1 MNRHLPST
9 QLFCSYELELHYT
22 RSIFDTVKTI
32 KGSRDAVALL
42 RTYIHPKRIS
52 LKEFFWVMLMT
63 EAHQVIGI
71 AEVGSGN
78 SRSVVMGIKEILQLA
93 LLANASSMILA
104 HNHPSGNLNI
114 STNDKQ
120 CTKRICEVATLM
132 EVTVLDHI
140 ILTAES
146 YTSFSDERLL

>member
-1 MNRHLPST
+1 MNRHLPWA
-9 QLFCSYELELHYT
+9 QLFCPYELELHYT
-22 RSIFDTVKTI
+22 RPIFDRAQTI
-32 KGSRDAVALL
+32 KGSLDAVAFL

-52 LKEFFWVMLMT
+52 LKEFFWVMLLT

-104 HNHPSGNLNI
+104 HNHPSGNPNI
-114 STNDKQ
+114 SKNDKE
-120 CTKRICEVATLM
+120 CTKRICEVAHIL
-132 EVTVLDHI
+132 EVTLLDHI

-146 YTSFSDERLL
+146 FTSFSDERLL